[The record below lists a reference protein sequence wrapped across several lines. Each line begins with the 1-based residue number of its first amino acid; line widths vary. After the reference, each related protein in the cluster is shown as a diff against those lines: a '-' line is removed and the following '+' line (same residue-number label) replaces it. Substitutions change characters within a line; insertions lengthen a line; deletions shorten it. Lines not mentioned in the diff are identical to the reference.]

1 MPADYDFVII
11 GYSETGIYAATE
23 AARKRARVALVEQ
36 NCQPKVSCSRILSQ
50 FAKTIAQSS
59 RSCFD
64 ADVKLRLDSVNRY
77 TTAIA
82 QSHQEFYDR
91 AKLEGLGIEFI
102 PGSGEFCRKPQ
113 TGFTVKGRI
122 LRSRAYL
129 IATDYTP
136 IVSEMVSASG
146 VEFLT
151 PSSVITKIPE
161 SIVIIGDDAIG
172 VEFAQLYARLGAQV
186 TMLIRQPHLLSM
198 ADLETA
204 FLVQAAL
211 EAEGIRII
219 NTLHIREVRQSGN
232 KKRIE
237 IENYAIETDELLI
250 TAGWQQNV
258 SSLNLQAL
266 EIDSPIQL
274 NDRLQTSH
282 PRVYWITHPVQSIA
296 RYQTDIV
303 LKNLSSL
310 PIYKVDYD
318 RVVQSVATDPE
329 FAWIGLTETQ
339 AIRRY
344 RRDVMIL
351 RLPFNALMQAQIT
364 GATTGLL
371 KLIVRRNGQIL
382 GAHLVGENAIELI
395 HLISLAMSE
404 NLRVQFFDRFSYASP
419 AFSEILRNAA
429 HEYRKLQ
436 RNDFLQDLQES
447 YFAWQRGRTNL
458 DERR

>member
-11 GYSETGIYAATE
+11 GYSETGIYAAIE

-36 NCQPKVSCSRILSQ
+36 DCQPKISRGTVLSQ
-50 FAKTIAQSS
+50 FAKIIDQSS

-64 ADVKLRLDSVNRY
+64 SDVKLRLDSVNRY
-77 TTAIA
+77 TDAIA
-82 QSHQEFYDR
+82 QSHQEYYDR
-91 AKLEGLGIEFI
+91 ARLEALGIEFVS
-102 PGSGEFCRKPQ
+102 GAGEFCRKPQ

-122 LRSRAYL
+122 LRSRSYL

-151 PSSVITKIPE
+151 PNSAITRIPE
-161 SIVIIGDDAIG
+161 SLVMIGDDAIG
-172 VEFAQLYARLGAQV
+172 VEFAQLYSRLGAQV
-186 TMLIRQPHLLSM
+186 TMLIRQPHLLSI

-204 FLVQAAL
+204 FLVQSAL

-219 NTLHIREVRQSGN
+219 NALHIRDVRQNGN
-232 KKRIE
+232 RKLID
-237 IENYAIETDELLI
+237 IENYTIEADELFI
-250 TAGWQQNV
+250 AAGWQQNV
-258 SSLNLQAL
+258 SSMNLQAL

-274 NDRLQTSH
+274 NDRLQTNH
-282 PRVYWITHPVQSIA
+282 PRVYWITHPIQSIA

-310 PIYKVDYD
+310 PIFKVDYD

-351 RLPFNALMQAQIT
+351 RLPFNTLMQAQIT
-364 GATTGLL
+364 GATTGLF

-382 GAHLVGENAIELI
+382 GAHIVGERATELI
-395 HLISLAMSE
+395 HLMSIAISE
-404 NLRVQFFDRFSYASP
+404 NLKVQYFDRFSYASP
-419 AFSEILRNAA
+419 AFSEIFRNAA
-429 HEYRKLQ
+429 HEYRKLR
-436 RNDFLQDLQES
+436 RNYSAQDLQES
-447 YFAWQRGRTNL
+447 YFAWQRNRTNL
-458 DERR
+458 DGRR